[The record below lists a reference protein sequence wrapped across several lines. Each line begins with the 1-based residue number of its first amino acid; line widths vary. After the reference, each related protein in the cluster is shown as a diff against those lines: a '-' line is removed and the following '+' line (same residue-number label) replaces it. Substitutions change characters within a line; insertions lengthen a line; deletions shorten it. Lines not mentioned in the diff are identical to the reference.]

1 MERGRAEL
9 LAGGTGRLGSAGPAR
24 RLPLSESRERRGC
37 VEGREGHST
46 YSYYSTMSA
55 DLGVPTFR
63 YMRLLAI
70 ALAGLA
76 LVSCDSD
83 DNGGEPAARG
93 PDPYLDGGREEFEQ
107 FVASQGK
114 PVVVNKWAS
123 WCGPCRFEF
132 PFFESQAKKRR
143 GEVVF
148 VGVNSDDN
156 RDDARDFLADHPVPY
171 KHFDDPKQDIAASF
185 NGVQGFP
192 VTAYYRADGQRE
204 FVHFGGYASEEKL
217 AEDIDRYAR

>member
-1 MERGRAEL
+1 
-9 LAGGTGRLGSAGPAR
+9 
-24 RLPLSESRERRGC
+24 
-37 VEGREGHST
+37 
-46 YSYYSTMSA
+46 
-55 DLGVPTFR
+55 
-63 YMRLLAI
+63 MRLLAI

-76 LVSCDSD
+76 LVACNSD
-83 DNGGEPAARG
+83 DGGGNSDGGGAEEASASM
-93 PDPYLDGGREEFEQ
+93 PYLPGGVEAFEAY
-107 FVASQGK
+107 VAEQGK

-148 VGVNSDDN
+148 LGVNSDDN
-156 RDDARDFLADHPVPY
+156 RADAQEFLSDNPVPY
-171 KHFDDPKQDIAASF
+171 DHFEDPNQDIAASF

-192 VTAYYRADGQRE
+192 VTAYYGADGERE
-204 FVHFGGYASEEKL
+204 FVHIGGYASEEDL

>member
-1 MERGRAEL
+1 M
-9 LAGGTGRLGSAGPAR
+9 
-24 RLPLSESRERRGC
+24 
-37 VEGREGHST
+37 
-46 YSYYSTMSA
+46 
-55 DLGVPTFR
+55 GVPSFGA
-63 YMRLLAI
+63 MRLLAI

-76 LVSCDSD
+76 LVACNSDS
-83 DNGGEPAARG
+83 EEASG
-93 PDPYLDGGREEFEQ
+93 PSPYLQGGVDQFES
-107 FVASQGK
+107 FVAKQGK

-132 PFFESQAKKRR
+132 PFFENQARKRQ

-156 RDDARDFLADHPVPY
+156 REDAEAFLEDHPVPY
-171 KHFDDPKQDIAASF
+171 DHFEDPNQDIAASF

-192 VTAYYRADGQRE
+192 VTAYYRANGERE
-204 FVHFGGYASEEKL
+204 YVHIGAYASEEDL